1 MIALKLW
8 GESKRSAKVNMFC
21 IKCGASNSETAN
33 FCRKC
38 GGTIEAEDETQ
49 VAVRPAA
56 AVSVRAD
63 PEIVRQSDQRAAPGI
78 EVQLVD
84 PDEPIFSIGPT
95 LLFVKIGYVLAAV
108 GAFLLVAILA
118 SLYAF
123 IGVPAWI
130 SIPLGLLLFLIPAF
144 YHIKAMLVR
153 YKLIGSQI
161 EIDSGLIARTTR
173 NVPLRRIQDVTVT
186 TSIAQRLL
194 GFGDLVIDNASEEGG
209 KVVLKNI
216 NTPKKYADMMLK
228 EMHRLDE

>member
-1 MIALKLW
+1 
-8 GESKRSAKVNMFC
+8 MFC

-38 GGTIEAEDETQ
+38 GGQMEPEDETR
-49 VAVRPAA
+49 VAVRPE
-56 AVSVRAD
+56 AVPAVRENEAIANRV
-63 PEIVRQSDQRAAPGI
+63 ESEVRPGI
-78 EVQLVD
+78 EVSLVD
-84 PDEPIFSIGPT
+84 PNEPIFSIGPT
-95 LLFVKIGYVLAAV
+95 LLFVKIGYAMAAV
-108 GAFLLVAILA
+108 GALLLVGILA
-118 SLYAF
+118 IPLF
-123 IGVPAWI
+123 GVPAWV

-144 YHIKAMLVR
+144 FHIKAMLVR

-186 TSIAQRLL
+186 TGLAQRLL

-228 EMHRLDE
+228 EMHRLDD